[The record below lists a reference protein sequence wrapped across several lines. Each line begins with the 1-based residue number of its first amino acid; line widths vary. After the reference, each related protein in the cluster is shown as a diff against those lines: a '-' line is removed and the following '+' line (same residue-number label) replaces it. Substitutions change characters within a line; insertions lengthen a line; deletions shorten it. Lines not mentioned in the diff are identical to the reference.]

1 VELVAQELGSQ
12 HDEPATANTQED
24 SFDEIPRSSV
34 RTCAWYGGSR
44 RLLLTGIGV
53 LMALTFARGLFWVV
67 TFPVWYGD
75 EGAQFSYEQSVA
87 TGKGIPVAGKSLN
100 SADTLRLIKAS
111 PVAIERTMPL
121 PASPTLQWGIVDEQ
135 YEGLQSPL
143 YYLALAPVYWVGRA
157 GGGELGAFYALRL
170 ASLCLAVAAIPLTAL
185 LARALLPD
193 RRAVWLLA
201 PAVICVLQIVNV
213 QNSYVDNDSSTM
225 VVAALCLLALLACRG
240 DLRARRSILFGA
252 SLAIALLA
260 KATLAALLPAILI
273 AMVAYAVRRRPGIR
287 TAACWVAAAGGT
299 FFILVL
305 PFLLFNEVEYH
316 ALSGARSA
324 AALIKPVIG
333 STPVS
338 LAGARELTGTFLRT
352 LFVGQDLVPQN
363 LTDPYRHL
371 WDWTAV
377 VTATA
382 AFVGATVRGRW
393 DEFKVIAWIV
403 VSIPLG
409 LVLLIA
415 VGFDQSGSQ
424 ATVVGRYLD
433 CFLPL
438 FAVMV
443 GYGAVIALGARLGSV
458 ALLAIFVTGS
468 FLEVSGDRAWVTSTY
483 TAGVIGRTVP
493 ALEQSYAD
501 GSASLSGMQAL
512 IRCPATTIA
521 LSSDGPPPVTIT
533 VNGRPSAA
541 RATNGLWT
549 EYPLAQSAEGRVAIR
564 FVQPVRLAVARH
576 LASFAEPAGSVAN
589 SRSGVPAIRIYC
601 PAHGNAANARFSQ
614 LYPANHPPLSFG
626 TLLAW
631 PEAEAWAEV
640 VLAAGVAVLL
650 AWNTISTPTAHHRR
664 RSHVPRT

>member
-1 VELVAQELGSQ
+1 
-12 HDEPATANTQED
+12 
-24 SFDEIPRSSV
+24 
-34 RTCAWYGGSR
+34 
-44 RLLLTGIGV
+44 
-53 LMALTFARGLFWVV
+53 MALTFARGLFWVV

-75 EGAQFSYEQSVA
+75 EGAHFSYEQSVA
-87 TGKGIPVAGKSLN
+87 TGNGIPVAGKSLN

-121 PASPTLQWGIVDEQ
+121 PPSPTLRWGIVDEQ

-157 GGGELGAFYALRL
+157 VGGTLGAFSALRL

-213 QNSYVDNDSSTM
+213 QNSYVDNDSSTI
-225 VVAALCLLALLACRG
+225 VVAALCLLALLACRS
-240 DLRARRSILFGA
+240 DLRARRGILFGA
-252 SLAIALLA
+252 SLAVALLA

-273 AMVAYAVRRRPGIR
+273 AIVAYAVRRRPGIR
-287 TAACWVAAAGGT
+287 TVACWVAAAGGT
-299 FFILVL
+299 FLVLVL

-316 ALSGARSA
+316 ALSGARAA
-324 AALIKPVIG
+324 AALVKPVIG

-338 LAGARELTGTFLRT
+338 LAGARELAGTFVRT
-352 LFVGQDLVPQN
+352 LFVGQDLAPQH

-371 WDWTAV
+371 WEWTAV
-377 VTATA
+377 LTAVA
-382 AFVGATVRGRW
+382 ALVGAAVQGQW
-393 DEFKVIAWIV
+393 EEFKTVAWIV

-409 LVLLIA
+409 LALLIV

-433 CFLPL
+433 CLLPL

-443 GYGAVIALGARLGSV
+443 GYGAVIVLGSRLGSV

-483 TAGVIGRTVP
+483 TAGVIGDTLP
-493 ALEQSYAD
+493 AIEQSYAD
-501 GSASLSGMQAL
+501 GSTSLKGVQAVA
-512 IRCPATTIA
+512 RCPATTVA
-521 LSSDGPPPVTIT
+521 LSSVGPPPATIT
-533 VNGRPSAA
+533 VNGDPSAA
-541 RATNGLWT
+541 RKTAGLWT
-549 EYPLAQSAEGRVAIR
+549 DYPLTPPLEGSVAIR
-564 FVQPVRLAVARH
+564 FARPVRLAVARH
-576 LASFAEPAGSVAN
+576 LASFTEPAGSVAN
-589 SRSGVPAIRIYC
+589 SGSGVPAIRIYC
-601 PAHGNAANARFSQ
+601 PAHGDAANARFAQ

-631 PEAEAWAEV
+631 PDAEAWAEV
-640 VLAAGVAVLL
+640 ILATGVVVMLV
-650 AWNTISTPTAHHRR
+650 WSTIRTPTARHRR
-664 RSHVPRT
+664 RSHTSPT